1 MRDWADMNELR
12 RQEVIAELKALVRAY
27 ELGNRPTGTLP
38 SLPFGLSEIDSI
50 LPTGGLMLGAI
61 HEVLGGGPDS
71 VHGAASASFLGGI
84 PAQTQG
90 PVIWTFVRRDLFAP
104 ALAGVG
110 LHPDRV
116 IYVEAG
122 DNKTVLLVLE
132 EALRHAGLGG
142 VVGEIEGPV
151 GLTASRRLQLA
162 AEASGVMGLIMRR
175 PRRLAVNVE
184 AEPTAAYTRWR
195 VTAVPSG
202 PPLPWSPDTPGVAR
216 ARWKLDLL
224 RCRGGEPKSFVVGA
238 CDATGRLGLPADV
251 ADRSDAP
258 VEQDRAI
265 A

>member
-1 MRDWADMNELR
+1 MNEVR
-12 RQEVIAELKALVRAY
+12 RQEVLAELKARVRAS
-27 ELGNRPTGTLP
+27 ELGNRPAGTLP
-38 SLPFGLSEIDSI
+38 SLPFGLPEIDST
-50 LPTGGLMLGAI
+50 LPSGGLMLGAV

-71 VHGAASASFLGGI
+71 VHGAAAASFLGGI
-84 PAQTQG
+84 LARTEG

-122 DNKTVLLVLE
+122 DSKTVLLVLE
-132 EALRHAGLGG
+132 EALRHVGLGG
-142 VVGEIEGPV
+142 VVGEIDGPV

-162 AEASGVMGLIMRR
+162 AEASGVLGLIMRR
-175 PRRLAVNVE
+175 PRRLAVNAE
-184 AEPTAAYTRWR
+184 TEPTAAHTRWR

-202 PPLPWSPDTPGVAR
+202 LPLSWSPETPGVAR
-216 ARWKLDLL
+216 GRWKLDLL

-238 CDATGRLGLPADV
+238 CDATGRLGLPADLADGSV
-251 ADRSDAP
+251 AE
-258 VEQDRAI
+258 VEQSRAI